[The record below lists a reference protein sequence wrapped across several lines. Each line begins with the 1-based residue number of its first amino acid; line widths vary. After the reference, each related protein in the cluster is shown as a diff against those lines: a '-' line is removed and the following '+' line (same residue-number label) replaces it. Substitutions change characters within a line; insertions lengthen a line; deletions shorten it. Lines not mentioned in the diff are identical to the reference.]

1 MTEFVGFRAK
11 MYAMKMDKKN
21 IKKAKDVKSNIIK
34 RTITFDDY
42 VHCLNEKIE
51 MYIYSQSIVYTI

>member
-11 MYAMKMDKKN
+11 MYAMKMDGKKN

-42 VHCLNEKIE
+42 V
-51 MYIYSQSIVYTI
+51 V